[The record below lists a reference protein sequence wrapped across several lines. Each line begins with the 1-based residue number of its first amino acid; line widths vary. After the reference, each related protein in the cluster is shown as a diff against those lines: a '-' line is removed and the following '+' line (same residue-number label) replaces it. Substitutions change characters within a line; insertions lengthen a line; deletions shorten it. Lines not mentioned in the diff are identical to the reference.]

1 MKSYIFL
8 LVFNIFL
15 FSCTTNTVSLRFKE
29 PPQINLDDI
38 KKVGVLSF
46 RIIDI
51 NSSDFSL
58 NLKYVITYKQAM
70 ERIHSLKSDG
80 SVIKGIK
87 VFQEAY
93 SLIGL
98 GWIYAPTKLPILDK
112 FIDFIYGLW
121 AKYRLKIT
129 FRPSI
134 EKLCNKKDFQI

>member
-1 MKSYIFL
+1 MNNVKLTIFFDGGCPIGKRE
-8 LVFNIFL
+8 VDFL
-15 FSCTTNTVSLRFKE
+15 QSRNQK
-29 PPQINLDDI
+29 
-38 KKVGVLSF
+38 GYLSF
-46 RIIDI
+46 IDI

-58 NLKYVITYKQAM
+58 DFKYGISYKQAM
-70 ERIHSLKSDG
+70 ERIHAFKSDG
-80 SVIKGIK
+80 SVIKDIK

-112 FIDFIYGLW
+112 CIEFVYGLW

-134 EKLCNKKDFQI
+134 EKICTERGCNLS